1 MGKRSGRC
9 FCGRIYDEK
18 AAHDFN
24 GFVRGEEMKLKIGI
38 VCYPTVGGSG
48 VVATELGKL
57 LAEKGHEIHFISSS
71 MPFRLN
77 KVYGNIYYHEVSVNQ
92 YSVFQYPPYD
102 LALASKIAE
111 VAKREKLDVLH
122 VHYAIPHAVC
132 AVLARQMVGG
142 DVKIVTTLHG
152 TDITVLGY
160 DPSLSDMIKFG
171 IEQSD
176 VVTAVSNALV
186 KQTYELLDVQKEI
199 RTVYNFVDERV
210 YRKKN
215 ANHLKEEYGI
225 REEEKVMIH
234 VSNFRRVKR
243 VPDVVRAF
251 SLIQKQI
258 PAKLLLVGD
267 GPEMTIVCRLVKEL
281 GLTDYVRFLG
291 KQENLEE
298 LYSISDVKLLL
309 SEKESFGLVLLE
321 AMACGVPCVGTNI
334 GGIPE
339 VIEDGET
346 GFLCE
351 LGNIEEIAEKT
362 LRILNDE
369 KLHAYM
375 AEQALRAVYEKF
387 HSQQI
392 VKQYEDIYF
401 SLVKGVVR

>member
-1 MGKRSGRC
+1 
-9 FCGRIYDEK
+9 
-18 AAHDFN
+18 
-24 GFVRGEEMKLKIGI
+24 MKWKIGI

-57 LAEKGHEIHFISSS
+57 LAERGHEIHFISSS
-71 MPFRLN
+71 VPFRLN
-77 KVYGNIYYHEVSVNQ
+77 KVYCNIYYHEVTVNQ

-111 VAKREKLDVLH
+111 VTKRERLDLLH

-132 AVLARQMVGG
+132 AVLAKQMVDH

-186 KQTYELLDVQKEI
+186 QQTYELLDVQKDI
-199 RTVYNFVDERV
+199 QTVYNFVDERV
-210 YRKKN
+210 YRKKDVDY
-215 ANHLKEEYGI
+215 LKEAYGI
-225 REEEKVMIH
+225 GKHEKVIIH
-234 VSNFRRVKR
+234 VSNFRKVKR

-251 SLIQKQI
+251 SLVRQAL

-267 GPEMTIVCRLVKEL
+267 GPEMTVVCRLVKQL
-281 GLTDYVRFLG
+281 GLTKDVLCLG

-298 LYSISDVKLLL
+298 LYSISDVKWLL

-339 VIEDGET
+339 VIDDGKT

-351 LGNIEEIAEKT
+351 LGDVEAVAERT
-362 LRILNDE
+362 INLLQDDR
-369 KLHAYM
+369 LHATM
-375 AEQALRAVYEKF
+375 AENALQTVYTRFYSKE
-387 HSQQI
+387 I
-392 VKQYEDIYF
+392 VQQYEAIYA
-401 SLVKGVVR
+401 SLMKGVRR

>member
-1 MGKRSGRC
+1 MR
-9 FCGRIYDEK
+9 
-18 AAHDFN
+18 
-24 GFVRGEEMKLKIGI
+24 LKIGI

-77 KVYGNIYYHEVSVNQ
+77 KIYGNIYYHEVSVNQ

-102 LALASKIAE
+102 LALANKIAE
-111 VAKREKLDVLH
+111 VAKREQLDVLH
-122 VHYAIPHAVC
+122 AHYAVPHAVC

-142 DVKIVTTLHG
+142 KLNIVTTLHG

-186 KQTYELLDVQKEI
+186 RQTYELLDVQKPI
-199 RTVYNFVDERV
+199 QTVYNFVDERV
-210 YRKKN
+210 YRRKEAGYLKK
-215 ANHLKEEYGI
+215 EYGI
-225 REEEKVMIH
+225 QENEKVIIH
-234 VSNFRRVKR
+234 VSNFRKVKR

-251 SLIQKQI
+251 SLIRKQL

-267 GPEMTIVCRLVKEL
+267 GPEMTVVSHLVEEL
-281 GLTDYVRFLG
+281 GLNDDVRFLG
-291 KQENLEE
+291 KQDRLDE

-321 AMACGVPCVGTNI
+321 AMACGVPCVGTTI

-339 VIEDGET
+339 VIEDGHT
-346 GFLCE
+346 GFLCG
-351 LGNIEEIAEKT
+351 LGDVEEVAEKT
-362 LRILNDE
+362 LRILTDPQ
-369 KLHAYM
+369 LHTYM
-375 AEQALRAVYEKF
+375 AKQAVQTVYQKF
-387 HSQQI
+387 HSREI
-392 VKQYEDIYF
+392 VQQYEDIYV
-401 SLVKGVVR
+401 SLVKR